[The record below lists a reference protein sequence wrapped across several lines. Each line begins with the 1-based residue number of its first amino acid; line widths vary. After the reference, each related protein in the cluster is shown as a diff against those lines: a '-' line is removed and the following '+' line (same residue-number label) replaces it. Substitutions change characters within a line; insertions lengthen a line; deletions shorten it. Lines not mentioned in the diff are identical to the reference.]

1 MPERKTAGRSVN
13 ERPFYEN
20 DPPLDRSFP
29 FLAWDTFKAPFWFPL
44 HWHERVE
51 IVYILR
57 GSFRASINGI
67 SREGNQ
73 GDIIIINTGLIH
85 GFFDPSPGA
94 YARIFQ
100 FGLEIFDETL
110 LEIQDRRLRGPV
122 FSRRSLITASGD
134 GKIHSRLEGLLMDI
148 FEESQRKDSGYQLV
162 IKSKIYE
169 LAVMFLRD
177 ISTEQAPQKRI
188 PHKKNNTRH
197 LEQVFSL
204 MLENYDN
211 PDFTLEN
218 AARGIGLSKCHFSRF
233 LKEQT
238 GQGFHDHLTRI
249 RLRQAEKSLVES
261 DRPVTD
267 IAYNCGFGSLA
278 TFNRLF
284 KAYTGASPSVYRNGK
299 AAVLPY
305 EA

>member
-1 MPERKTAGRSVN
+1 MPSARGPSVN

-20 DPPLDRSFP
+20 EAPPDRSFP

-51 IVYILR
+51 IVYILK
-57 GSFRASINGI
+57 GNFRASINGI
-67 SREGNQ
+67 QHEGSQ
-73 GDIIIINTGLIH
+73 GDIIIVNTGLIH

-110 LEIQDRRLRGPV
+110 LEIQDRNLRGPV
-122 FSRRSLITASGD
+122 FSRRSLVTASRD

-148 FEESQRKDSGYQLV
+148 FEEYRQKDSGYRLV
-162 IKSKIYE
+162 IKSKLYE

-177 ISTEQAPQKRI
+177 IPPEQLPQKRVSN
-188 PHKKNNTRH
+188 KKNNTRH
-197 LEQVFSL
+197 LERVFAL

-249 RLRQAEKSLVES
+249 RLRQAEKQLVES
-261 DRPVTD
+261 GEPVTD
-267 IAYNCGFGSLA
+267 IAYTCGFRSLA

-284 KAYTGASPSVYRNGK
+284 KAYTGASPSAYRNGRV
-299 AAVLPY
+299 AILPY
-305 EA
+305 EG